1 MCVCTCVFVYVCVR
15 ECAFAQL
22 PVGMQMYTTIRA
34 SMSFLCAS
42 MPPASHSSRCGASH
56 VLRILLSLHSQV
68 PKVNPQHRL
77 LAIGTKE
84 FPMDYLL
91 LKKSDSTYLFCARAS
106 ACALAGVLPFTLP
119 LTFACALPRN
129 APAMHLVRAVFDM
142 TALDRPTY
150 AACLGGCDGC
160 LQECTTL
167 S

>member
-1 MCVCTCVFVYVCVR
+1 MCVC
-15 ECAFAQL
+15 AFAYV
-22 PVGMQMYTTIRA
+22 PIGMQVYTAIRISMSILRA
-34 SMSFLCAS
+34 SV
-42 MPPASHSSRCGASH
+42 PPSAHSSSCGVSQ

-77 LAIGTKE
+77 LAIGIKE

-129 APAMHLVRAVFDM
+129 APREGSLRH
-142 TALDRPTY
+142 
-150 AACLGGCDGC
+150 DGAG
-160 LQECTTL
+160 
-167 S
+167 SPNIRSPPRRI